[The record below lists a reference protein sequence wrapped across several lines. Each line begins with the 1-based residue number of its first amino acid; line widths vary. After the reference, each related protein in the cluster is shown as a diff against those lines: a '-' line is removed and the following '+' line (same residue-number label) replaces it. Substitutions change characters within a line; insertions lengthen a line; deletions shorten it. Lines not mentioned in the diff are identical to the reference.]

1 MVGWVV
7 SRREEESG
15 DMLLLRPYLESN
27 KLLESFFSVDRS
39 SKEYH
44 LRKEISI

>member
-15 DMLLLRPYLESN
+15 DNTPLRPYLESN
-27 KLLESFFSVDRS
+27 KLLNLSFRWTEVAKNTIY
-39 SKEYH
+39 SK
-44 LRKEISI
+44 K